1 MIKAVIDTAMA
12 IKRETAIT
20 VKPPALRKRLA
31 MTPAIPIRPIM
42 PPGRNISKRI
52 KTKPAQNKNTLS

>member
-20 VKPPALRKRLA
+20 VKLPAARKRLA

-42 PPGRNISKRI
+42 P
-52 KTKPAQNKNTLS
+52 A